1 MVDNQKK
8 LSPKEGNSGGAAK
21 KRGRKLT
28 ATPANQRITK
38 VLASLSPREE
48 MLIRLRFGIGSEPE
62 HTLSQLSRRFSL
74 PPQRLGRIQSKAFSK
89 LRHPSRYLLSP
100 T

>member
-1 MVDNQKK
+1 MLDNQKK
-8 LSPKEGNSGGAAK
+8 LSPKEGNSIGAVK
-21 KRGRKLT
+21 KRGRKLST
-28 ATPANQRITK
+28 TPTNQRMMK

-48 MLIRLRFGIGSEPE
+48 MLLRLRFGIGYETE
-62 HTLSQLSRRFSL
+62 HTLCQLSRRFSL
-74 PPQRLGRIQSKAFSK
+74 PPQRLGRIQSNAFSK